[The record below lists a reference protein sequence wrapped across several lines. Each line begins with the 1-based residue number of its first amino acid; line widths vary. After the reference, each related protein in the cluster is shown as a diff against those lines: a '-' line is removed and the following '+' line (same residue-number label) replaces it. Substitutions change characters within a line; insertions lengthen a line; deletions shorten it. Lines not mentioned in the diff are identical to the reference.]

1 VVADHL
7 RRTALASADAAF
19 TVVRTPRNVA
29 ARRIPVLGAHPYRP
43 RAGDLPVPSG
53 PVLRRTL
60 ELTGALIER
69 SPPAVLGPL
78 SPDQAADELLGY
90 LRRHGHL
97 PAGGSANAA
106 GP

>member
-1 VVADHL
+1 MRIVLDTTSVNVQTELDP
-7 RRTALASADAAF
+7 TAPPPAS
-19 TVVRTPRNVA
+19 
-29 ARRIPVLGAHPYRP
+29 PVLGAHPYRP